1 MSHRSSPG
9 LWPMSASAPRGRAT
23 APRRAERCGE
33 PAMPPRLTAATAVTA
48 ATTATVL
55 PPRREVAP
63 TVEALERL
71 VTLFRERQ
79 GEERGRFAATFASFD
94 TPKVMRRFVRA
105 LESGVGDRA

>member
-1 MSHRSSPG
+1 
-9 LWPMSASAPRGRAT
+9 MSASAPRGRAT

-63 TVEALERL
+63 TVEARGSSDA
-71 VTLFRERQ
+71 VSPSASAAAVATLPAIA
-79 GEERGRFAATFASFD
+79 GRVS
-94 TPKVMRRFVRA
+94 RA
-105 LESGVGDRA
+105 P

>member
-63 TVEALERL
+63 TVEARGSSDA
-71 VTLFRERQ
+71 VSPSASAAAVATLPPIA
-79 GEERGRFAATFASFD
+79 GRVS
-94 TPKVMRRFVRA
+94 RA
-105 LESGVGDRA
+105 P